1 MSVPPSTSCKFV
13 LQGHCVQNSGSQ
25 NRIQDL
31 SVLQESKDQNPAKN
45 SRPNVLV
52 ACKNPLKLVL
62 VGAAVGASMEL
73 FMISTGFYE
82 KVVVIEAQR
91 RAEQVEA
98 TEELVLASQS
108 QQQQQFRQEM
118 MPSLQSTERQL

>member
-1 MSVPPSTSCKFV
+1 MSGKWY
-13 LQGHCVQNSGSQ
+13 
-25 NRIQDL
+25 
-31 SVLQESKDQNPAKN
+31 
-45 SRPNVLV
+45 
-52 ACKNPLKLVL
+52 LKLVL

-73 FMISTGFYE
+73 FMISTGFYD

-108 QQQQQFRQEM
+108 QQQQQQFRQEM

>member
-1 MSVPPSTSCKFV
+1 MS
-13 LQGHCVQNSGSQ
+13 G
-25 NRIQDL
+25 RWY
-31 SVLQESKDQNPAKN
+31 
-45 SRPNVLV
+45 
-52 ACKNPLKLVL
+52 LKLVL

-73 FMISTGFYE
+73 FMISTGFYD

-108 QQQQQFRQEM
+108 QQQQQQQFRQEM

>member
-1 MSVPPSTSCKFV
+1 V
-13 LQGHCVQNSGSQ
+13 L
-25 NRIQDL
+25 D
-31 SVLQESKDQNPAKN
+31 
-45 SRPNVLV
+45 
-52 ACKNPLKLVL
+52 
-62 VGAAVGASMEL
+62 
-73 FMISTGFYE
+73 E